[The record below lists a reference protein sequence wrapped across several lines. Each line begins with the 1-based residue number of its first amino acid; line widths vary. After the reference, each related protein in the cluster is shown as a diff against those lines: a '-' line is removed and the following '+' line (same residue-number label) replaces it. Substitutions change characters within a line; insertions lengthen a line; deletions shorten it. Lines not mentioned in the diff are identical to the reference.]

1 MALRGSIN
9 LSDLKG
15 SVSKRG
21 RDRYENAEL
30 AELLTQLA
38 NGALPFVIWD
48 ELYSVTKTT
57 TEKVITNERAKWRN
71 RACSV
76 FDSLN
81 TDKKVSIH
89 WTDAHEMVI
98 TIASA

>member
-21 RDRYENAEL
+21 RDRYENADLSALL
-30 AELLTQLA
+30 AKLVKGDLQ
-38 NGALPFVIWD
+38 FVIWD
-48 ELYSVTKTT
+48 ELFKVTDKTP
-57 TEKVITNERAKWRN
+57 EKEVVNLHAKWRN
-71 RACSV
+71 RAVSV
-76 FDSLN
+76 FEALN
-81 TDKKVSIH
+81 TDKKVSIR

-98 TIASA
+98 ELAKA